1 MCSMIEDMDTTPRMS
16 RVVPTSAPG
25 TYIACD
31 FPDEDEDYGQV
42 DEVPSVDIND
52 L

>member
-1 MCSMIEDMDTTPRMS
+1 MDTTPRAF
-16 RVVPTSAPG
+16 RIVPTPAPS

-31 FPDEDEDYGQV
+31 FPDEDDDDDQL
-42 DEVPSVDIND
+42 DEVPSVDVND